1 MTFIIKQDDPD
12 NRVYVFS
19 SALGVL
25 TKTDGIYRRT
35 LNEFKRIE
43 SKQRM
48 CLGHNGIKLEI
59 SYIWKLSKIFG
70 NQITH
75 LNNSWFKEEIT
86 GEVKKKKYVELNG
99 SESTTY
105 QNSWDAAAAVLK
117 VK

>member
-1 MTFIIKQDDPD
+1 
-12 NRVYVFS
+12 
-19 SALGVL
+19 
-25 TKTDGIYRRT
+25 
-35 LNEFKRIE
+35 
-43 SKQRM
+43 M

-70 NQITH
+70 NQITL

-86 GEVKKKKYVELNG
+86 GEVKKKKYVELNE

>member
-1 MTFIIKQDDPD
+1 M
-12 NRVYVFS
+12 VF
-19 SALGVL
+19 
-25 TKTDGIYRRT
+25 YRRT
-35 LNEFKRIE
+35 LKEFKRVE

-70 NQITH
+70 NQITL

-86 GEVKKKKYVELNG
+86 GEVKKKKYVELNE

-105 QNSWDAAAAVLK
+105 QNV
-117 VK
+117 

>member
-1 MTFIIKQDDPD
+1 MNLKE
-12 NRVYVFS
+12 
-19 SALGVL
+19 L
-25 TKTDGIYRRT
+25 
-35 LNEFKRIE
+35 
-43 SKQRM
+43 KQRM

-70 NQITH
+70 NQIIH